1 VTLAVPELVNV
12 KGAVT
17 VLPTTGDPKLRVA
30 GAAVSAPSV
39 VSVEVTWAPTPESEM
54 DAVSF
59 TLAAVVARLPRRRR
73 AWLGADMDALPVS
86 EMTPLR
92 FPLARGA
99 KVTVKFT
106 LWLGSRVKGRLR
118 PLVAKSLLLARTCE
132 ITRLV
137 PPELAKLAD

>member
-1 VTLAVPELVNV
+1 MTLAVPKLVNV

-39 VSVEVTWAPTPESEM
+39 VPVDVTWAPTPESEM

-59 TLAAVVARLPRRRR
+59 TLAAVVARLPRRR
-73 AWLGADMDALPVS
+73 AWLGADMDALPVT

-92 FPLARGA
+92 VPLARGA
-99 KVTVKFT
+99 KVTAKFT

-118 PLVAKSLLLARTCE
+118 PLIAKSLLLARTCE

-137 PPELAKLAD
+137 PPELVKPAD